1 MIKLSEMKSEQG
13 LEVMA
18 ELSES
23 FGVLLADDGFVQG
36 LDETMQAFV
45 EARKAG
51 EDTAEE
57 RIEKG
62 ESKLLKLIKPIL
74 LKVLPKLAKEHR
86 EHLYKIVSVLSGT
99 KIKEL
104 KEMNVFAFVSLFMQ
118 AINSDVLGF
127 FTQSA
132 VPEQGE

>member
-23 FGVLLADDGFVQG
+23 FGVLLADEDFMQG
-36 LDETMQAFV
+36 LDETMQAFM
-45 EARKAG
+45 EARQSG
-51 EDTAEE
+51 EDTAKE
-57 RIEKG
+57 RIEQG
-62 ESKLLKLIKPIL
+62 NSKLLKLIKPIL

>member
-13 LEVMA
+13 LEIMA

-23 FGVLLADDGFVQG
+23 FGVLLADEDFMQG
-36 LDETMQAFV
+36 LDETMQAFI
-45 EARKAG
+45 ETRQSS
-51 EDTAEE
+51 EDTAKE
-57 RIEKG
+57 RIEQG
-62 ESKLLKLIKPIL
+62 NSKLLKLIKPIL

-104 KEMNVFAFVSLFMQ
+104 KEMNVFVFVSLFMQ

-132 VPEQGE
+132 VLEQGE